1 VKRITVGIEP
11 LSGSYDAARILM
23 VSRCFS
29 GGTIMESRILSKGVA
44 VIVCACT
51 AVAFAGPAKV
61 MYVDAGAAG
70 AKTGSSWAD
79 AYNSL
84 QDALAAAAAAD
95 KPVEIRVGQGVYK
108 PDQGADITPGDRAA
122 TFKLLNGVAIRGGY
136 AGGSRSDPNARD
148 IAIYETILNG
158 DLAGD
163 DGSEGPRGIDNS
175 LRIVTGSGTDQTAI
189 LDGCTITA
197 GLSSFDPAGTS
208 GDRGAGLMVNAGS
221 PTVLN
226 CRFTGNH
233 ASGPGGVVT
242 ARNGA
247 SPILTGCEFLN
258 NEGTGLYCM
267 ENSNPVLTDCRF
279 EGNIFRGLES
289 LHSSP
294 VVIGCQFVGNRRN
307 AIRAIDSNSILTDC
321 VFTGSGGKMP
331 EQGIDFVSG
340 RATLT
345 GCAFT
350 GFKDGAMEAPDD
362 LTLVRCTFKDN
373 SGFLAGAVRSY
384 PNRRLTALECV
395 FAGNDGS
402 IAGAIS
408 GGDMELHDCEFTGNS
423 ASGAGAV
430 DGGRERFV
438 ATGCVFSGN
447 SSQHGAGAISSR
459 AEVQRLSN
467 CTFVGNR
474 GQYGTFDFLPFGPVP
489 IRLTQCIVRDGPEP
503 LVSRFSEATRISV
516 TYSNVQGGYP
526 GEGNFDV
533 DPCFVDP
540 GGWDPNGTPDDP
552 NDDFWVAGDY
562 HLKSQ
567 AGHWDRATE
576 TWIRDDVT
584 SACIDAG
591 DPNAP
596 LGTEPF
602 PNGGYVNIGAYAGSA
617 EASKTYFGEPV
628 CENQIA
634 GDINGDCIVDLTDVD
649 ILLSHWLMEGAGLV
663 NLPPT
668 ITLLSPKDGDE
679 LTYPAPI
686 LFQAAASDPDGTVL
700 RVKYTMEYRTAN
712 SRHTISSTVAD
723 PADNW
728 DTTWTWSNIDDDG
741 TYTVWAEAM
750 DDEGAKTAT
759 PKIKVTFH
767 PAK

>member
-1 VKRITVGIEP
+1 MA
-11 LSGSYDAARILM
+11 SG
-23 VSRCFS
+23 
-29 GGTIMESRILSKGVA
+29 ILSRWFS
-44 VIVCACT
+44 VIVCTCA
-51 AVAFAGPAKV
+51 AVAFAEPAKV
-61 MYVDAGAAG
+61 IYVDAGATG
-70 AKTGSSWAD
+70 AKIGLSWTD
-79 AYNSL
+79 ACNSL

-95 KPVEIRVGQGVYK
+95 KPVEIRVAQGVYK
-108 PDQGADITPGDRAA
+108 PDRGIGITPGDRTA
-122 TFKLLNGVAIRGGY
+122 TFKLLNGVAVKGGY
-136 AGGSRSDPNARD
+136 AGVSGSDPNARD
-148 IAIYETILNG
+148 VEIYETTLSG

-163 DGSEGPRGIDNS
+163 DGAEGSGRINNS
-175 LRIVTGSGTDQTAI
+175 LRIVTGSGTDKTAV
-189 LDGCTITA
+189 LDGFTITA
-197 GLSSFDPAGTS
+197 GFSSFDPAGTS

-247 SPILTGCEFLN
+247 CPNLTGCEFLN
-258 NEGTGLYCM
+258 NHGAGLYCM

-294 VVIGCQFVGNRRN
+294 VVIGCQFIGNWRN
-307 AIRAIDSNSILTDC
+307 AIQAVDSNSVLTDC
-321 VFTGSGGKMP
+321 VFTGGGSEMP
-331 EQGIDFVSG
+331 DQGIDFISG

-345 GCAFT
+345 GCTFN

-362 LTLVRCTFKDN
+362 LTLVRCTFRDN
-373 SGFLAGAVRSY
+373 SGFMAGAVRGAFS
-384 PNRRLTALECV
+384 RRITALECT

-402 IAGAIS
+402 VVGAIW
-408 GGDMELHDCEFTGNS
+408 GGDLELHDCEFTGNS
-423 ASGAGAV
+423 GSGAGAV
-430 DGGRERFV
+430 DGGHERFV
-438 ATGCVFSGN
+438 ANGCVFSGN
-447 SSQHGAGAISSR
+447 SGRHGAGAISSR

-474 GQYGTFDFLPFGPVP
+474 GQHGTFDFLPFGPVP

-503 LVSRFSEATRISV
+503 LASRFSGATQISV

-526 GEGNFDV
+526 GEGNFDA

-540 GGWDPNGTPDDP
+540 GYWDPNGTADDLD
-552 NDDFWVAGDY
+552 DDFWVVGDY

-602 PNGGYVNIGAYAGSA
+602 PNGGFVNIGAYAGSA
-617 EASKTYFGEPV
+617 EASKSFFGEPV

-634 GDINGDCIVDLTDVD
+634 GDINGDCIVDQTDMD
-649 ILLSHWLMEGAGLV
+649 ILLSHWLMEGTGLV
-663 NLPPT
+663 NLPPI

-679 LTYPAPI
+679 FTYPMPI
-686 LFQAAASDPDGTVL
+686 VVQATASDPDGTVL
-700 RVKYTMEYRTAN
+700 RVTYTLEYRAAN
-712 SRHTISSTVAD
+712 SRHTRSSTIAD
-723 PADNW
+723 PTNNW
-728 DTTWTWSNIDDDG
+728 DWEWSWSNIHDDG

-750 DDEGAKTAT
+750 DDEGTKTAT
-759 PKIKVTFH
+759 PKIKVTLH
-767 PAK
+767 PSN